1 MGRKYVAKS
10 GRKYPARYFSGLSRT
25 NQLLREKELVRRRR
39 KLQYT
44 NTKAKTRRSS
54 WTVMF
59 HREYPDL
66 KFNKNVFSKKFG
78 IPRNILN
85 TVFDRGLKAWQTSG
99 SRPGANPYQWA
110 IARLYKFILIATK
123 KAPHTKK
130 YDPNMNLHKKLNVR

>member
-10 GRKYPARYFSGLSRT
+10 GRKYPARYFSGLSRK
-25 NQLLREKELVRRRR
+25 NQLLREKELVRRKR

-44 NTKAKTRRSS
+44 DTKAKTRRSS

-59 HREYPDL
+59 HKEYPGL
-66 KFNKNVFSKKFG
+66 KFNKDEFSRKFG
-78 IPRNILN
+78 IPRKVLN

-110 IARLYKFILIATK
+110 TARLYKFILIHKGKAT
-123 KAPHTKK
+123 TKK
-130 YDPNMNLHKKLNVR
+130 YDPNSNMHKLLKFN